1 MSTQTTGQASS
12 LAPMAKVAMN
22 YAKALCAGIEPERFG
37 RRPDGV
43 DCNTPAWCIGH
54 LSVYPDRVLEL
65 IGRSDLAQTD
75 ERYQALFKD
84 GTASPD
90 DPEGSH
96 YPPKDELMARFV
108 ARTEAAI
115 EALSTTDNEVLAR
128 ENPIEGR
135 FREMCPTVGAA
146 AGFLLGGHTMMHL
159 GQISTWRRCMGLGS
173 AM

>member
-1 MSTQTTGQASS
+1 MSTATTNSASS
-12 LAPMAKVAMN
+12 LVPMAKIALR
-22 YAKALCAGIEPERFG
+22 YAQAVCNGIEADRFG
-37 RRPDGV
+37 RKPDGV
-43 DCNTPAWCIGH
+43 DCNTPAWCMGH
-54 LSVYPDRVLEL
+54 LSTYPDRVLEL
-65 IGRSDLAQTD
+65 IGRSDLAKSD

-90 DPEGSH
+90 DPDGSH
-96 YPPKDELMARFV
+96 YPAKDEIMARFIE
-108 ARTEAAI
+108 RTEAAI
-115 EALSTTDNEVLAR
+115 EALGATDDEALSR
-128 ENPIEGR
+128 QNPVEGR